1 MKKNLLKRVLA
12 IGLTVAMTLSLAACG
27 GDKDGEEGKP
37 GSSSGKGDAA
47 NAALAKEN
55 VYRLDP
61 VTIPNLVKEK
71 NGNIYVMDLM
81 QTDTDVYAII
91 QNSKYDEV
99 TYQDTTEYYL
109 FDMKKDTKAVTNT
122 KLTLPEA
129 AGQVN
134 GGEASVE
141 TETSVEDEAPVEENP
156 GYTYEYIGYSN
167 FFLSKDGSL
176 FALKM
181 HNRDAEVN
189 GEYISERKN
198 YLCQWNTDGSFVG
211 ESELAELCADQEN
224 WTYVNNIVPAQDGTI
239 NMVVNASDKQMLYVY
254 GVDGQLKSSKEM
266 PEELQQAFNYA
277 DSSFKLPDGRLRL
290 LYREESNWDKLHM
303 GDVNFATGQIE
314 NVSDIPETISSTWD
328 YNFMGCGES
337 ADLIYSTNTG
347 LNSYKV
353 GDTEVKP
360 MANFI
365 NSDLYIN
372 NFSRMVELTPDS
384 FLAFYSEDWE
394 SGLKAGIFT
403 YVKPEDIVDKT
414 VIVLATA
421 SGFDYRT
428 KKRVVDFNTNNSDYR
443 IVMKDYNQYATN
455 EDWTAGVTKLNN
467 DIIAGN
473 MPDILYNTDYNSL
486 PVDNYI
492 AKGLLADIGKF
503 IAEDPELSQ
512 VEFMQNAFDAYSVDG
527 VLYQVVPSFQVVT
540 VMAKKSLVGNLS
552 TWNMKEMQNVVNSM
566 GPDAKAFSNMTRANF
581 MDCVMRFC
589 GNQFVDPTTGKCSF
603 NTSDFISMLEFAKTL
618 PEEFN
623 YDDDYW
629 QNYDWEKEQCQYR
642 ENLTLLYNFYM
653 YSFGDLAR
661 DINGTFGEPVSFIGF
676 PTESGKGSYLM
687 CDGTYMISS
696 KSKCPEG
703 AWKYVR
709 YYLTDEYQK
718 EVSNMPVNK
727 KMFME
732 KSKDALE
739 RPYWID
745 ENGEKQYYDMTM
757 TINGEE
763 VIIDPLNQQQLDE
776 VVNFITSVSNRYFM
790 DTNVSNIITEEMG
803 AYFSGQKTAQDVAD
817 VIQRRVQVY
826 VEENR

>member
-1 MKKNLLKRVLA
+1 MLA

-211 ESELAELCADQEN
+211 EAELAELCADQEN

-337 ADLIYSTNTG
+337 VDLIYSTNTG

-421 SGFDYRT
+421 SGFDYTT
-428 KKRVVDFNTNNSDYR
+428 KKRVVDFNKNNSDYR